1 MKITEY
7 SSVTK
12 LNDKHVLLVDGSE
25 TGTRTILATD
35 AIYAMLHL
43 GAVENH
49 RLIFRG
55 KKLGET
61 VTEEQIASIKA
72 GTFED
77 MWLGDYWEING
88 AKYRIADFDY
98 WMNTGNPNTTSHHIL
113 LVPDFNMY
121 TAPMNDTAVTT
132 GGYKGSKMYTSGL
145 TQAKNTIQT
154 AFSGKVLSHKEYVTN
169 AVSDG
174 AASAGEWVDSTVEL
188 MNEVMVYG
196 SYMETPSGPNV
207 KRYTIDKTQLAL
219 FAAHPKFVNTGGAY
233 WLRDVTSASM
243 FASVGY
249 YGSATST
256 AANTQYGVRPVFAIG

>member
-12 LNDKHVLLVDGSE
+12 LDDKHVLLVDGSE

-61 VTEEQIASIKA
+61 VTEGQIASIKA

-77 MWLGDYWEING
+77 MWLGDYWEIG
-88 AKYRIADFDY
+88 GVKYRIADFDY
-98 WMNTGNPNTTSHHIL
+98 WMNAGNPVATSHHVL
-113 LVPDFNMY
+113 LVPDTNMY
-121 TAPMNDTAVTT
+121 TGPMNDTAVTT
-132 GGYKGSKMYTSGL
+132 GGYKGSKMYTTGL
-145 TQAKNTIQT
+145 VQAKNAIQT
-154 AFSGKVLSHKEYVTN
+154 AFSGKLFTHKEFLTTT
-169 AVSDG
+169 VSDG
-174 AASAGEWVDSTVEL
+174 VPTAGEWTDSTVEL
-188 MNEVMVYG
+188 MNEIMVYG
-196 SYMETPSGPNV
+196 GYIDTPSGATS

-219 FAAHPKFVNTGGAY
+219 FSLAPKYANIGGAY
-233 WLRDVTSASM
+233 WLRDTTSASM
-243 FASVGY
+243 FACVDQ
-249 YGSATST
+249 YGAATSI
-256 AANTQYGVRPVFAIG
+256 AANVQNGVRPVFAIG